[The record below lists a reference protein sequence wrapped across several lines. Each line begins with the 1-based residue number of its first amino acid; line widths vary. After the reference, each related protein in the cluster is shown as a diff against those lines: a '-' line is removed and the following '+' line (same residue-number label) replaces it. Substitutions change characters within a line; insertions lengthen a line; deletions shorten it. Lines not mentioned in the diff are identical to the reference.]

1 MKVLLAIDG
10 STYSDAAV
18 EEVANRLWSEGTE
31 IMVLSVVHIITEWP
45 DPIFYGVRLMAFEDH
60 RREAR
65 RVVDKATTKLM
76 EKFGSEKLRIIG
88 EILEGSPKKL
98 IVKEAANW
106 GADLIIVG
114 SHGRGAIGKA
124 LLGSV
129 SSYVGSHAKCSVEVV
144 HLKEEMTAV
153 A

>member
-10 STYSDAAV
+10 SKYSDAAV
-18 EEVANRLWSEGTE
+18 EELANRVWPEGTE

-65 RVVDKATTKLM
+65 SVVNKATTKLM
-76 EKFGSEKLRIIG
+76 EKFGSEKLHIIG

-98 IVKEAANW
+98 IVKESASWN
-106 GADLIIVG
+106 ADLIIVG
-114 SHGRGAIGKA
+114 SHGRGAIEKA

-129 SSYVGSHAKCSVEVV
+129 SSYVSSHAKCSVEVV
-144 HLKEEMTAV
+144 HFKEAMTAV